1 MPVLGPT
8 TLQGKHIRLE
18 PLRREHAPALVAAGQ
33 APEIWAWLP
42 AMPTT
47 VAAMEEWI
55 AAALRAQ
62 DEGREVPFTVVDG
75 GLERVIGST
84 RYMDVQA
91 ANRSLEIGW
100 TWYTPE
106 AWRTVV
112 NPEAKYLMLR
122 HAFEDW
128 GAIRVALKTDA
139 LNVQSQAAIRKLGA
153 RLEGI
158 LRNHR
163 VRRDGTI
170 RDTVLFS
177 ILDREWPSVK
187 AALERRIA
195 DHRGPGILSRQPPL

>member
-1 MPVLGPT
+1 MPVLCPI
-8 TLQGKHIRLE
+8 TLRGKHIRLE
-18 PLRREHAPALVAAGQ
+18 PLRREHAPALLAAGQ
-33 APEIWAWLP
+33 APEIWTWLS
-42 AMPTT
+42 AAPTT
-47 VAAMEEWI
+47 LAAMEEWI

-75 GLERVIGST
+75 RRERVIGST
-84 RYMDVQA
+84 RYMDIEA
-91 ANRSLEIGW
+91 SNRSAEIGW

-112 NPEAKYLMLR
+112 NPEAKYLLLR

-128 GAIRVALKTDA
+128 GAIRVALKTDT

-153 RLEGI
+153 RREGT

-163 VRRDGTI
+163 IRRDGTI

-177 ILDREWPSVK
+177 ILYREWPAVK

-195 DHRGPGILSRQPPL
+195 DHGGPGILSRQPPL